1 MLPPA
6 LTVVIS
12 LLLVAAIGYLI
23 GSATGKRTAS
33 STSTALLRRVQR
45 ERDELNGKL
54 LETES
59 DRDALRAQLERGE
72 LERDA
77 ADESASTAAA
87 ELKRREEVLAESQAR
102 LHATRDEI
110 EALRSENS
118 ALEHQ
123 LIDRQTALDIT
134 MSDCEAHAGRLQEV
148 TRELE
153 ALRRQVAE
161 SSASA
166 ANADGVDVGALRLD
180 LERLGGQLNNQGGQL
195 REALQTLA
203 ARDEETA
210 RLQQELEAAQA
221 NTATLA
227 AENGSQEIGLLSR
240 DGDIRAAV
248 TELEEAHITIVDLE
262 TRHDDEIRWRDARI
276 TELEAAPQATTE
288 VEIWLAEVRQEL
300 AESEE
305 ERAQLTS
312 ERDEATQRLAA
323 MEDQISGGGERVSRL
338 QGELDEL
345 ERRYG
350 QQVREPADE
359 VQQLRQRLEER
370 TEEIQRLRD
379 ERQSS
384 GERID
389 RDGEELRQA
398 NTRIDNLTAEH
409 DELAASLAA
418 LTGDFQERAEALR
431 AARDEA
437 RTLEAD
443 YVVQI
448 ERRDQQLKEMQARAD
463 AVGTRLLDTQEQG
476 RAHVLHIEEL
486 NDSLLAL
493 EARMAR
499 NGERRVELDRLL
511 AELTEQN
518 QRQTEEAEAILA
530 ERDSSI
536 ERLEQ
541 RTAQQTEMLARR
553 DQQVKNDRERIESLQ
568 AEVEEHTA
576 ATERSL
582 RERDL
587 EMDRLRRTLEAQLE
601 EIRTSGETVRRLDQE
616 VTGLRSTLDQE
627 RAQALDAQAQL
638 GTRISELQ
646 AAETAQAR
654 TQALAESMQADMA
667 EMEVSYE
674 RRLRERQLERDGIAG
689 MLRDREAEL
698 AEHLLQTEHAKD
710 DAEVAETR
718 IERRNA
724 RIETLEA
731 QMIRSDDTRERLLRE
746 LHEREIEGRQMRT
759 LLRVEPPTG
768 DDLTAIKGIGSKTAE
783 LLNATGIFT
792 YNQIADWNQSDVEWI
807 EAREPRLIGRIR
819 LEEWVQGARAAA
831 QGQFGA
837 GYGPTTE

>member
-1 MLPPA
+1 M
-6 LTVVIS
+6 I
-12 LLLVAAIGYLI
+12 
-23 GSATGKRTAS
+23 
-33 STSTALLRRVQR
+33 
-45 ERDELNGKL
+45 
-54 LETES
+54 
-59 DRDALRAQLERGE
+59 
-72 LERDA
+72 
-77 ADESASTAAA
+77 
-87 ELKRREEVLAESQAR
+87 
-102 LHATRDEI
+102 
-110 EALRSENS
+110 
-118 ALEHQ
+118 
-123 LIDRQTALDIT
+123 
-134 MSDCEAHAGRLQEV
+134 
-148 TRELE
+148 
-153 ALRRQVAE
+153 
-161 SSASA
+161 
-166 ANADGVDVGALRLD
+166 
-180 LERLGGQLNNQGGQL
+180 
-195 REALQTLA
+195 
-203 ARDEETA
+203 
-210 RLQQELEAAQA
+210 
-221 NTATLA
+221 
-227 AENGSQEIGLLSR
+227 
-240 DGDIRAAV
+240 
-248 TELEEAHITIVDLE
+248 
-262 TRHDDEIRWRDARI
+262 
-276 TELEAAPQATTE
+276 
-288 VEIWLAEVRQEL
+288 
-300 AESEE
+300 
-305 ERAQLTS
+305 
-312 ERDEATQRLAA
+312 
-323 MEDQISGGGERVSRL
+323 
-338 QGELDEL
+338 
-345 ERRYG
+345 
-350 QQVREPADE
+350 
-359 VQQLRQRLEER
+359 
-370 TEEIQRLRD
+370 
-379 ERQSS
+379 
-384 GERID
+384 
-389 RDGEELRQA
+389 
-398 NTRIDNLTAEH
+398 
-409 DELAASLAA
+409 ASLP
-418 LTGDFQERAEALR
+418 
-431 AARDEA
+431 
-437 RTLEAD
+437 
-443 YVVQI
+443 
-448 ERRDQQLKEMQARAD
+448 K
-463 AVGTRLLDTQEQG
+463 
-476 RAHVLHIEEL
+476 
-486 NDSLLAL
+486 
-493 EARMAR
+493 
-499 NGERRVELDRLL
+499 
-511 AELTEQN
+511 LTEQN

-530 ERDSSI
+530 ELDSSI

-627 RAQALDAQAQL
+627 RAQALDAQTQL

-667 EMEVSYE
+667 KMEVSYE

-807 EAREPRLIGRIR
+807 DAREPRLIGRIR

>member
-1 MLPPA
+1 M
-6 LTVVIS
+6 I
-12 LLLVAAIGYLI
+12 
-23 GSATGKRTAS
+23 
-33 STSTALLRRVQR
+33 
-45 ERDELNGKL
+45 
-54 LETES
+54 
-59 DRDALRAQLERGE
+59 
-72 LERDA
+72 
-77 ADESASTAAA
+77 
-87 ELKRREEVLAESQAR
+87 
-102 LHATRDEI
+102 
-110 EALRSENS
+110 
-118 ALEHQ
+118 
-123 LIDRQTALDIT
+123 
-134 MSDCEAHAGRLQEV
+134 
-148 TRELE
+148 
-153 ALRRQVAE
+153 
-161 SSASA
+161 
-166 ANADGVDVGALRLD
+166 
-180 LERLGGQLNNQGGQL
+180 
-195 REALQTLA
+195 
-203 ARDEETA
+203 
-210 RLQQELEAAQA
+210 
-221 NTATLA
+221 
-227 AENGSQEIGLLSR
+227 
-240 DGDIRAAV
+240 
-248 TELEEAHITIVDLE
+248 
-262 TRHDDEIRWRDARI
+262 
-276 TELEAAPQATTE
+276 
-288 VEIWLAEVRQEL
+288 
-300 AESEE
+300 
-305 ERAQLTS
+305 
-312 ERDEATQRLAA
+312 
-323 MEDQISGGGERVSRL
+323 
-338 QGELDEL
+338 
-345 ERRYG
+345 
-350 QQVREPADE
+350 
-359 VQQLRQRLEER
+359 
-370 TEEIQRLRD
+370 
-379 ERQSS
+379 
-384 GERID
+384 
-389 RDGEELRQA
+389 
-398 NTRIDNLTAEH
+398 
-409 DELAASLAA
+409 ASLP
-418 LTGDFQERAEALR
+418 
-431 AARDEA
+431 
-437 RTLEAD
+437 
-443 YVVQI
+443 
-448 ERRDQQLKEMQARAD
+448 K
-463 AVGTRLLDTQEQG
+463 
-476 RAHVLHIEEL
+476 
-486 NDSLLAL
+486 
-493 EARMAR
+493 
-499 NGERRVELDRLL
+499 
-511 AELTEQN
+511 LTEQN

-530 ERDSSI
+530 ELDSSI

-627 RAQALDAQAQL
+627 RAQALDAQTQL

-667 EMEVSYE
+667 KMEVSYE

-731 QMIRSDDTRERLLRE
+731 QMIRSDDTRERLFRE

-807 EAREPRLIGRIR
+807 DAREPRLIGRIR